1 MLIAIKHKNAQMILS
16 LIFPFISV
24 IASMTRLHAIPF
36 RIPLTPYEKK
46 EKEQKQISRSIGQ
59 FLGSKR
65 LHAIII
71 GTTYRISIIKKNSEV
86 LRNLEQLYIK
96 TLNNQSL
103 PSSI

>member
-24 IASMTRLHAIPF
+24 IANMTRLHAIPF
-36 RIPLTPYEKK
+36 RIPLTLYEKK

-71 GTTYRISIIKKNSEV
+71 GKIYRISIIKKKSDM
-86 LRNLEQLYIK
+86 LRNIEHLKIK
-96 TLNNQSL
+96 KLNS
-103 PSSI
+103 